1 MIKLA
6 FEMVW
11 LMEILPLR
19 TSSDKFLK
27 DKGFN
32 IVRKPK

>member
-6 FEMVW
+6 FEVVW
-11 LMEILPLR
+11 LMKILPLR
-19 TSSDKFLK
+19 TSSDKVLK